1 MNPTATQPRSIFQS
15 MTSMFNSAAG
25 AVEHIT
31 AAASESAETLEVLA
45 RTGKSMAV
53 ANENYMLKRTNL
65 NHARKI
71 YLLENEA
78 TMFALEL
85 EEAKDELEKE

>member
-1 MNPTATQPRSIFQS
+1 
-15 MTSMFNSAAG
+15 MFNSAAG

-45 RTGKSMAV
+45 RTGKNMAIK
-53 ANENYMLKRTNL
+53 NEDYMGRRTDL
-65 NHARKI
+65 NHARKL
-71 YLLENEA
+71 YLLENEQ

-85 EEAKDELEKE
+85 EEPNDTESDK